1 MYFTPMIYLWRKQ
14 KMKSELD
21 IVLEKLEREVMQE
34 LDDGS
39 HYEKLKRHLELQ
51 LIKYLNKYIKKDFN
65 MDFVFHTIKKTLK
78 DKMEITEK
86 QFESII
92 KFIERERPFRGE
104 SRNRIY
110 NYFSPV
116 ITKKKDRSSGNS
128 LERFM
133 D

>member
-1 MYFTPMIYLWRKQ
+1 MQSKLDNLIKDL
-14 KMKSELD
+14 KM
-21 IVLEKLEREVMQE
+21 EVMNEFNNKNKYQI
-34 LDDGS
+34 
-39 HYEKLKRHLELQ
+39 LKRSLEIQ
-51 LIKYLNKYIKKDFN
+51 LIKYLNKYLKKDFN
-65 MDFVFHTIKKTLK
+65 MELVFHSTKKSLK
-78 DKMEITEK
+78 NQLEITEK

-128 LERFM
+128 LEQFM

>member
-1 MYFTPMIYLWRKQ
+1 MRSK
-14 KMKSELD
+14 
-21 IVLEKLEREVMQE
+21 
-34 LDDGS
+34 LDDLIKELKMQVMS
-39 HYEKLKRHLELQ
+39 EFSNENKYQILKRSLEIQ
-51 LIKYLNKYIKKDFN
+51 LIKYLNKYLKKNFN
-65 MDFVFHTIKKTLK
+65 MELVFRTIRKTLEK
-78 DKMEITEK
+78 KEEITEK

-92 KFIERERPFRGE
+92 KFIERELPFRGE

-128 LERFM
+128 LEQFM

>member
-1 MYFTPMIYLWRKQ
+1 
-14 KMKSELD
+14 MKVMNKLD
-21 IVLEKLEREVMQE
+21 NATQYER
-34 LDDGS
+34 
-39 HYEKLKRHLELQ
+39 LKRYLELQ
-51 LIKYLNKYIKKDFN
+51 LIKYMNKYIKKNFN
-65 MDFVFHTIKKTLK
+65 MELVFNSIKKSLK
-78 DKMEITEK
+78 NQLEITEK
-86 QFESII
+86 EFESII

-128 LERFM
+128 LEQFM

>member
-1 MYFTPMIYLWRKQ
+1 MEVINK
-14 KMKSELD
+14 LD
-21 IVLEKLEREVMQE
+21 NTTQ
-34 LDDGS
+34 
-39 HYEKLKRHLELQ
+39 YETLKRYLELQ
-51 LIKYLNKYIKKDFN
+51 LIKYMNKYIKKDFN
-65 MDFVFHTIKKTLK
+65 MELVFHSIKKSLK
-78 DKMEITEK
+78 NQLEITEK
-86 QFESII
+86 QFESVI

-128 LERFM
+128 LEQFM

>member
-1 MYFTPMIYLWRKQ
+1 
-14 KMKSELD
+14 MKSELD
-21 IVLEKLEREVMQE
+21 IVLEKLEREVMQQ

-39 HYEKLKRHLELQ
+39 HYEKLKRHLEQQ
-51 LIKYLNKYIKKDFN
+51 LIKYMNKYIKKDFN

-78 DKMEITEK
+78 DQMEITEK

-128 LERFM
+128 LEQFM

>member
-1 MYFTPMIYLWRKQ
+1 MQSKLDNLIKDL
-14 KMKSELD
+14 KM
-21 IVLEKLEREVMQE
+21 EVMNEFNNENKYQI
-34 LDDGS
+34 
-39 HYEKLKRHLELQ
+39 LKRSLEIQ
-51 LIKYLNKYIKKDFN
+51 LIKYLNKYLKKNFN
-65 MDFVFHTIKKTLK
+65 MELVFHSIRKTLK
-78 DKMEITEK
+78 KKEEITEK

-92 KFIERERPFRGE
+92 KFIERELPFRGE

-128 LERFM
+128 LEQFM

>member
-1 MYFTPMIYLWRKQ
+1 
-14 KMKSELD
+14 MK
-21 IVLEKLEREVMQE
+21 VMQE

-39 HYEKLKRHLELQ
+39 HYEKLKRHLEQQ
-51 LIKYLNKYIKKDFN
+51 LIKYMNKYLKKDFN
-65 MDFVFHTIKKTLK
+65 MELVFHSIKKSLK
-78 DKMEITEK
+78 NQLEITER
-86 QFESII
+86 QFESVI

-104 SRNRIY
+104 SRNCIY

-128 LERFM
+128 LEQFM

>member
-1 MYFTPMIYLWRKQ
+1 
-14 KMKSELD
+14 
-21 IVLEKLEREVMQE
+21 
-34 LDDGS
+34 
-39 HYEKLKRHLELQ
+39 
-51 LIKYLNKYIKKDFN
+51 

-78 DKMEITEK
+78 DQIEITEK

-104 SRNRIY
+104 TRNRIY

-128 LERFM
+128 LEQFM